1 VRDYLSGLRSAARA
15 RRVEPVNVGT
25 GSLSGVIVVARLR
38 ALGDLASLADVST
51 TRQSSWRGL
60 RARCRAALDVG
71 QFMAG
76 EHNKR
81 RW

>member
-51 TRQSSWRGL
+51 TR
-60 RARCRAALDVG
+60 
-71 QFMAG
+71 
-76 EHNKR
+76 
-81 RW
+81 